1 MRAITT
7 FVLLLAVL
15 LGAPVARL
23 SADVRAPAY
32 QVIVHP
38 ANPATSVER
47 EFLAD
52 AFLKKVATWP
62 SGESLHPVDLAPSSP
77 VRRAFS
83 EEVLHRSVADVKG
96 YWQQRIFAGRDVP
109 PPELDA
115 DDDVIK
121 YVLKYEGAVGYVSGT
136 ARVSGPKVVAVR

>member
-1 MRAITT
+1 MRAFTT
-7 FVLLLAVL
+7 FVLLFAVL
-15 LGAPVARL
+15 LGSPVAGL
-23 SADVRAPAY
+23 SADVRGPSF
-32 QVIVHP
+32 QIIVHP
-38 ANPATSVER
+38 SNTATGVER

-52 AFLKKVATWP
+52 AFLKKVAAWP
-62 SGESLHPVDLAPSSP
+62 GGEALHPVDLAPSSP

-83 EEVLHRSVADVKG
+83 EEILHRSVAEVKG
-96 YWQQRIFAGRDVP
+96 YWQQRIFSGRDVP

-136 ARVSGPKVVAVR
+136 ARINGPRVVAVR